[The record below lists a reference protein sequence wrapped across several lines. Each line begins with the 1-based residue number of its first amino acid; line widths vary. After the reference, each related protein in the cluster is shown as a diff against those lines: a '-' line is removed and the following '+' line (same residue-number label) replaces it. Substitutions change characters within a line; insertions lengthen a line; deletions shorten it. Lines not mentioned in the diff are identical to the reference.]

1 MIFISLF
8 FREVKIEKEIFP
20 SGTDSRFLRE
30 VTLSIS
36 YSSYRRLQQG
46 MAFYFPPLSGV
57 VAETTAG
64 TIRQFCVQW
73 LLVNGNSSCCE
84 RICYVTVMLCSQI
97 IRIME
102 AINVCRVKI
111 YFAVNAETYNTSAQ
125 MRNIS
130 NRPLLLLCLQCTEGH
145 LLYKTDTL
153 CWSLPFFSHFTVT
166 KLSLRRTPL

>member
-1 MIFISLF
+1 
-8 FREVKIEKEIFP
+8 
-20 SGTDSRFLRE
+20 
-30 VTLSIS
+30 
-36 YSSYRRLQQG
+36 

-73 LLVNGNSSCCE
+73 LLINGNSSCCE
-84 RICYVTVMLCSQI
+84 RICYVAVMLCSQI

-111 YFAVNAETYNTSAQ
+111 YYAVNQFDPVKHAETYIISAR

-145 LLYKTDTL
+145 LY
-153 CWSLPFFSHFTVT
+153 SR
-166 KLSLRRTPL
+166 RRTPCVGPCRFSVILLYLNSLWDGHLTKMDSSRRSRWCPSQRAPLHPHYLEDSWS

>member
-8 FREVKIEKEIFP
+8 FREMKIEKEIFP

-30 VTLSIS
+30 VTFSIS

-73 LLVNGNSSCCE
+73 LLINGNSSCCE
-84 RICYVTVMLCSQI
+84 RICYVAVMLCSQI

-102 AINVCRVKI
+102 AINVFRVKI
-111 YFAVNAETYNTSAQ
+111 YFAVNQFDPFKHAETYIVSAR

-145 LLYKTDTL
+145 L
-153 CWSLPFFSHFTVT
+153 F
-166 KLSLRRTPL
+166 